1 MSRGAR
7 GLPAVCRIVPSC
19 APSRGAELASS
30 GSVRLG
36 RDWCSIWPVL
46 CTAGPETGL
55 DREPEFELEPELE
68 PEFEPELDPELEP
81 ELVPELVPKLV
92 PDLVV
97 VLETVVDAGPE
108 LDTDFEMELVPETG
122 WEIVL
127 EIVFDA
133 DADAGA
139 YSDSLYDRAA
149 RTLSFRRAGAGLTT
163 SSCAVFSCLGASADA
178 SSLIALLPMNPSSQ
192 ICGGWEA
199 QRCTLNRTLYITCYT
214 FRSQLSTISR

>member
-55 DREPEFELEPELE
+55 DRESELDLELELE
-68 PEFEPELDPELEP
+68 PEFEPELDPELDP
-81 ELVPELVPKLV
+81 E
-92 PDLVV
+92 LVV

-108 LDTDFEMELVPETG
+108 LDTNFEMELVAETG

-149 RTLSFRRAGAGLTT
+149 RTLSFRRTGTGLTT
-163 SSCAVFSCLGASADA
+163 SSCAAFSCLGASADA

-192 ICGGWEA
+192 ICGGVGSA
-199 QRCTLNRTLYITCYT
+199 ALYVKSYAVYHVLHV
-214 FRSQLSTISR
+214 SLPA